1 MGRSGGPSPNVLA
14 LQSTQHQ
21 LDKMPAVRNYI
32 NKSKEDILQFLKK
45 ASADRYSPEYAE
57 LFNNLLKMFVD
68 CDLNKNGLVSK
79 AQFSDL
85 VDTAA
90 ETPRRYGFA
99 PSSADMFKNKAEETA
114 SRMELFG
121 SMDNDDNGTI
131 TFDEFL
137 GYTMTHIA
145 CKAAPLE
152 AHPKIETTKKSEYI
166 ANMELAL
173 KKGNDAYVDLYWFL
187 LNVFLDKC
195 GSDFCADITQFTVMV
210 DKATTPARRLG
221 IFAATL
227 KPEVMQ
233 KVYKKI
239 ILFDTMN
246 FNEFLGYM
254 VDHVFKTNSL

>member
-1 MGRSGGPSPNVLA
+1 MGSGGPSPNVLA

-114 SRMELFG
+114 SR
-121 SMDNDDNGTI
+121 
-131 TFDEFL
+131 
-137 GYTMTHIA
+137 
-145 CKAAPLE
+145 
-152 AHPKIETTKKSEYI
+152 
-166 ANMELAL
+166 
-173 KKGNDAYVDLYWFL
+173 FL